1 MSKAPAVDYAL
12 QIIELF
18 AKSNKD
24 LGITDISNSLSINKN
39 AVSRIIE
46 AFLENN
52 WIYLCNSASKKYR
65 LTMKPFSLMSASVEK
80 DYMLKIANPIIS
92 KVRNETCDSVYL
104 GVRNGNNVLYLLH
117 YDSLKEVRVS
127 GRVGGEYP
135 LHLSAPGKVL
145 LAHGSKSD
153 ISDYFAKNPKGQT
166 PKSIKSAE
174 EFELEAER
182 IKTAGYAT
190 DNEEFS
196 KGIICIACPIYDSEG
211 EVVASVGISSLTIY
225 DDVDSL
231 ISNKY
236 PVLRQAAEEISNKL
250 GFSSG
255 VIK

>member
-18 AKSNKD
+18 AKSNKE
-24 LGITDISNSLSINKN
+24 LGITDISNSLYINKN

-46 AFLENN
+46 SLLENN
-52 WIYLCNSASKKYR
+52 WIYLSNSASKKYR

-80 DYMLKIANPIIS
+80 DYMLKISNPILS
-92 KVRNETCDSVYL
+92 KVRNETRDSVYF

-145 LAHGSKSD
+145 LAYGSKSD
-153 ISDYFAKNPKGQT
+153 ISDYFAKNPKSQT
-166 PKSIKSAE
+166 PNSIKNVE

-182 IKTAGYAT
+182 IKKAGYAT

-196 KGIICIACPIYDSEG
+196 KGIICVACPIYDSEG
-211 EVVASVGISSLTIY
+211 QVVASVGISSLIIY
-225 DDVDSL
+225 DDIDSL

-236 PVLRQAAEEISNKL
+236 PILRQAAEEISNKL

-255 VIK
+255 GAK

>member
-46 AFLENN
+46 ALLENH
-52 WIYLCNSASKKYR
+52 WIYLSNFANKKYH
-65 LTMKPFSLMSASVEK
+65 LTMKSFSLMSASFEK
-80 DYMLKIANPIIS
+80 DYMLKISNPILS
-92 KVRNETCDSVYL
+92 NVRNETCDSVYF

-145 LAHGSKSD
+145 LAHSSRSG
-153 ISDYFAKNPKGQT
+153 ILDYFEKNSKCQT
-166 PKSIKSAE
+166 PKSIKNAE

-182 IKTAGYAT
+182 IKKAGYAI
-190 DNEEFS
+190 DHEEFS
-196 KGIICIACPIYDSEG
+196 KGVICIACPIYDSEG
-211 EVVASVGISSLTIY
+211 QVIASVGISSLIIY
-225 DDVDSL
+225 DDIDSL

-236 PVLRQAAEEISNKL
+236 PILRQAAKEISSKL
-250 GFSSG
+250 GFSG
-255 VIK
+255 GRLK